1 MIDSISIKNFKNL
14 EDLKIPSLKR
24 VNLITGKNNTGK
36 SSLLEA
42 FGIIALEGNPVFL
55 YQIIKSRG
63 EDYAEYLTNYDVE
76 NIYTKDK
83 INQSI
88 QTINLKSLA
97 SLFFKRKV
105 TSQQYPIEI
114 KIKKENLEYSNL
126 KISIVNYNEEVIF
139 DKKGNSIG
147 QKKVVSK
154 NSENNFAL
162 EIDFV
167 NLENQYELIPLDEKS
182 FKTSVFRD
190 IRPLKKVLSLANTG
204 SFLEY
209 DNSIFFD
216 AIALSEKE
224 NYVIEALQ
232 IIEPTIE
239 RLAFVENGRHKRKA
253 VVKLKNEKEIVPLQS
268 MGDGINRILTIA
280 LLLVT
285 AENGYLLIDE
295 FENGLHYSVQEKLWK
310 IIFHLA
316 DKLNIQI
323 LATTHSNDC
332 INSFENILNDSA
344 NSYEGKLIRLDNIN
358 GKIKQVE
365 FDKEE
370 LKIATE
376 QNIEV
381 R

>member
-1 MIDSISIKNFKNL
+1 MINSISIKNFKNL

-42 FGIIALEGNPVFL
+42 VSLIIDEGNPSL
-55 YQIIKSRG
+55 IDIIINDRG
-63 EDYAEYLTNYDVE
+63 EDYSKHISDYDLG
-76 NIYTKDK
+76 NSYTKEK
-83 INQSI
+83 AKYSI
-88 QTINLKSLA
+88 QNLNLKSLS
-97 SLFFKRKV
+97 SLFYKRKIEFD
-105 TSQQYPIEI
+105 TNEIEI
-114 KIKKENLEYSNL
+114 SSTGKNLSKLSLNLINYEEKK
-126 KISIVNYNEEVIF
+126 IF
-139 DKKGNSIG
+139 DKKGNPIG
-147 QKKVVSK
+147 QKKVASK
-154 NSENNFAL
+154 NIENNFAL
-162 EIDFV
+162 EIDFQGTEKHH
-167 NLENQYELIPLDEKS
+167 NLIPLNEKP
-182 FKTSVFRD
+182 FG
-190 IRPLKKVLSLANTG
+190 IYANTSNLKSIPLLSINNN
-204 SFLEY
+204 SFFKIDTSL
-209 DNSIFFD
+209 FFD
-216 AIALSEKE
+216 SIALSEKE

-239 RLAFVENGRHKRKA
+239 RLAFVENGKNNRKA

-268 MGDGINRILTIA
+268 MGDGINRVLTIA
-280 LLLVT
+280 LLLVN

-310 IIFHLA
+310 IIFHLSQ
-316 DKLNIQI
+316 KLNIQI

-332 INSFENILNDSA
+332 INSFENILNDST
-344 NSYEGKLIRLDNIN
+344 NSYEGKLIRLDNVN

-370 LKIATE
+370 LKIATQ